1 MMLGDMPIEEN
12 LDERKP
18 LPSLPSADVIEW
30 LKERAANCHRLAVL
44 CKPKDVDGWL
54 DDMHRERRDGMLFKI
69 DYAEKSADE
78 TVLATK
84 WVNFA
89 SDKTEA
95 VKRFMNWFFA
105 EHRSSKVRIDLITEV
120 EFVGDLTA
128 IDAIDETIRGH

>member
-1 MMLGDMPIEEN
+1 
-12 LDERKP
+12 
-18 LPSLPSADVIEW
+18 
-30 LKERAANCHRLAVL
+30 
-44 CKPKDVDGWL
+44 
-54 DDMHRERRDGMLFKI
+54 MLFKI
-69 DYAEKSADE
+69 DYAEKYADE
-78 TVLATK
+78 TVLATR

-89 SDKTEA
+89 SDRTEA